1 MSLQKVPWVW
11 LDGQLIPWD
20 DAQVPILTHSLH
32 YGLAA
37 FEGVRAYQRADGRTQ
52 IFRLREH
59 IRRLFDSAKIA
70 TIPMTDFTQ
79 EGLEQACV
87 DVVRANKLASCYL
100 RPLAFVGDGAMGLH
114 AIQNRTRVAV
124 IAWPWGSYL
133 GDKGI
138 REGIHARIS
147 SFTRYQ
153 INASMVKAKIAGQYV
168 NSILAKREAMADG
181 YDEALLLDT
190 QGCVCEATGE
200 NIFIMRDGE
209 LMTPPRGSSILNGI
223 TRDTIL
229 TFARRA
235 GIPVTEQRLTR
246 DQVYTADEVF
256 LTGTAAELTPVRMVD
271 RRPIGDGTPGP
282 VTRVMQA
289 KYFDVVK
296 GSDDEYPQWLRY
308 VE

>member
-11 LDGQLIPWD
+11 LDGQLVAWD

-37 FEGVRAYQRADGRTQ
+37 FEGIRAYQRADGRTQ

-70 TIPMTDFTQ
+70 TIPMEGFSV
-79 EGLEQACV
+79 EGLEGACAE
-87 DVVRANKLASCYL
+87 VVRANALASCYL

-114 AIQNRTRVAV
+114 AIHNRTRVAV

-138 REGIHARIS
+138 REGIHARVS

-168 NSILAKREAMADG
+168 NSVLAKREAMADG

-200 NIFIMRDGE
+200 NIFVVRDGE
-209 LMTPPRGSSILNGI
+209 LMTPPRGSSILTGI
-223 TRDTIL
+223 TRDCIL
-229 TFARRA
+229 TFARHA
-235 GIPVTEQRLTR
+235 GIPTTEQRITR

-256 LTGTAAELTPVRMVD
+256 LTGTAAEVTPVRMVD

-282 VTRVMQA
+282 ITRAMQA

-296 GSDDEYPQWLRY
+296 GSDDTYPQWLRF
-308 VE
+308 V